1 MSHEFQ
7 VHHLLN
13 ELVSLLG
20 VRGADVDIDSYAD
33 VLLKNRT
40 PYVTTQVAGINIKF
54 HTPFIMFSP
63 PPCNEYKK
71 ECPYNLLS
79 WSRLH

>member
-13 ELVSLLG
+13 ELVSLLHVKG
-20 VRGADVDIDSYAD
+20 TYVDVDSYAD

-40 PYVTTQVAGINIKF
+40 PYVTTQVG
-54 HTPFIMFSP
+54 
-63 PPCNEYKK
+63 
-71 ECPYNLLS
+71 YNS
-79 WSRLH
+79 WHAIVRVVNVF